1 MSSAV
6 FRAAAPGVLAAM
18 VVPRKVAGRV
28 ECSDS
33 LSAMGRRVKWVL
45 GTTRVPPGTVV
56 GWFCDWS

>member
-1 MSSAV
+1 
-6 FRAAAPGVLAAM
+6 M

-33 LSAMGRRVKWVL
+33 LSAMGRRVKCVL